1 MSVKLVRQAS
11 DTPNITNR
19 DDSRMTRFAYG
30 GINGVMKGYGN
41 ELTHSITGS
50 KFGLNSGCIVLH
62 GWEVL
67 VDSWELDLSTV
78 VNTQYH
84 TVYLEVNVASESA
97 TIKSTYQ
104 TGAFP
109 SIDAGN
115 DLTTYPNGTA
125 RLPLYTFVVTSG
137 RISSV
142 TKKFTLLSYY
152 GDRFKAVEN
161 DIADIEQRL
170 SKLGFKEGSV
180 IVPDSTSE
188 FGSYITSSNSALNR
202 QGNYVIGTYVVEL
215 NNMIVHEDQVYS
227 VEIGTIPAQFL
238 PAYNLSIFGRTIAIL
253 YAGSGP
259 IVYTTASIFADI
271 TIDKS
276 TGKMVCNFT
285 FSHSDEGN
293 MVVARVSKLLVPF
306 GYEAAPLT

>member
-142 TKKFTLLSYY
+142 TKKFILLSYY
-152 GDRFKAVEN
+152 GDRL
-161 DIADIEQRL
+161 DDIEQRL
-170 SKLGFKEGSV
+170 DKLGFKEGSIESLAFNASE
-180 IVPDSTSE
+180 IV
-188 FGSYITSSNSALNR
+188 SNVLKR
-202 QGNYVIGTYVVEL
+202 QGNYVVGICQIGNLDLDVSEL
-215 NNMIVHEDQVYS
+215 NLS
-227 VEIGTIPAQFL
+227 FIGTIPDQFL
-238 PAYNLSIFGRTIAIL
+238 PLYDTEQPVLVSGTIQLGVYNSLSGTYGQASVLAYFGGYASISKDTGKISIVLALNVSADLVISKCTGIAI
-253 YAGSGP
+253 
-259 IVYTTASIFADI
+259 
-271 TIDKS
+271 
-276 TGKMVCNFT
+276 
-285 FSHSDEGN
+285 H
-293 MVVARVSKLLVPF
+293 F